1 MTAKRGTVVPV
12 ETPEAK
18 IDLLTPGSEVEHIS
32 FSQIQMYLRCS
43 MQYYFRYVLGRKE
56 RPRLH
61 FARGTA
67 GHEATELNAR
77 YKIEHGT
84 DQSMEQIEDNFD
96 TAWSRELDD
105 LEKSDILPGEDP
117 GKEKD
122 NTIETLRLYRGKH
135 APLVTPE
142 AVELEFRVDFK
153 PTEEYHEPLKPVVG
167 KIDIINRLKRVV
179 HTGAK
184 PVKRTELVDRKFP
197 GRLPSNMQQK
207 ADLDLQLTT
216 YDAVLHQA
224 GKKTDDLGFQF
235 FVPPTKTIGA
245 RLFNIYRDPLLM
257 LPNARKDRHGRMLY
271 MYRTVARGIKN
282 MIFTFR
288 DDPQVCNGCGFK
300 EICQVGMKYR
310 DYEGLQMRAKS
321 GTKLPLS
328 PRTP

>member
-1 MTAKRGTVVPV
+1 V

-18 IDLLTPGSEVEHIS
+18 IDLLTPGTEVEHIS
-32 FSQIQMYLRCS
+32 FSQVQMYLRCS

-77 YKIEHGT
+77 HKIATGE
-84 DQSMEQIEDNFD
+84 DQPLEQILDNFD
-96 TAWSRELDD
+96 TAWNRELTDM
-105 LEKSDILPGEDP
+105 EKTDILPGEDP

-122 NTIETLRLYRGKH
+122 NTVETLRLYRGTH

-142 AVELEFRVDFK
+142 AVELEFKVEFA

-167 KIDIINRLKRVV
+167 KIDIINRLKRAV
-179 HTGAK
+179 HPGAK

-197 GRLPSNMQQK
+197 GRLPSNMQQR
-207 ADLDLQLTT
+207 ADIDLQLTT
-216 YDAVLHQA
+216 YDAVLAQA
-224 GKKTDDLGFQF
+224 GKKTDDLGFQY
-235 FVPPTKTIGA
+235 FVPPTKTIGP

-257 LPNARKDRHGRMLY
+257 LPEARRDRHGRMLY
-271 MYRTVARGIKN
+271 MYRTVTRAIKAG
-282 MIFTFR
+282 IFTFR

-310 DYEGLQMRAKS
+310 DYEGLQLRAKS
-321 GTKLPLS
+321 GTNLPLS
-328 PRTP
+328 ARNP